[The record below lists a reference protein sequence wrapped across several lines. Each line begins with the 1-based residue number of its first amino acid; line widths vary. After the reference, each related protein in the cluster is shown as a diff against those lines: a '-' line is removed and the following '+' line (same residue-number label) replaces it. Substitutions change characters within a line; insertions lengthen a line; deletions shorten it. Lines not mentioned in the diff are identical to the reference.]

1 MQGQH
6 LMADLSECASPTHW
20 MTDGTRLLAA
30 CIEAVT
36 RHHLTPVASL
46 SHHFSTHSHTAGGVT
61 ATVLLAESHLCIHT
75 WPELG
80 CVTLD
85 VYVCNRGADHSL
97 DARHLMDELTA
108 LFKPGH
114 MALQT
119 VHRGHCPAPPQ
130 FNQGTPA

>member
-1 MQGQH
+1 
-6 LMADLSECASPTHW
+6 MADLSECASPSHW

-46 SHHFSTHSHTAGGVT
+46 HHHFSAHGDSAGGVT
-61 ATVLLAESHLCIHT
+61 ATVLLAESHLCLHT

-97 DARHLMDELTA
+97 DARRLMEELVA
-108 LFKPGH
+108 LFNPGH
-114 MALQT
+114 IALQT
-119 VHRGHCPAPPQ
+119 VQRGRHPAPRHAT
-130 FNQGTPA
+130 QGAST